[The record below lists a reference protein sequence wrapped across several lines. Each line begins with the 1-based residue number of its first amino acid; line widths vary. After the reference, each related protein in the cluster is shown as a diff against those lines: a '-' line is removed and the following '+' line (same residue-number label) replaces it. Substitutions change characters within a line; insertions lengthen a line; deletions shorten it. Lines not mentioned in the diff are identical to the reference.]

1 MAKVC
6 FLTPH
11 AKILFDIVPLRII
24 PPIFFGLI
32 CYQMAGLRS
41 ESVVFLL
48 KFLLVLV
55 LFNMTAA
62 SVCLAISI
70 IFKDAS
76 LASLVAIL
84 VILFQM
90 LFGGLLVNQNSIPK
104 MISWLKN
111 LSFFNFAYEAL
122 AVNEVNGLTLVEIK
136 AGLKID
142 APGK

>member
-1 MAKVC
+1 
-6 FLTPH
+6 
-11 AKILFDIVPLRII
+11 
-24 PPIFFGLI
+24 
-32 CYQMAGLRS
+32 MAGLRS
-41 ESVVFLL
+41 ESVVFLF

-70 IFKDAS
+70 IFRDAS

-104 MISWLKN
+104 MIAWLKN

-122 AVNEVNGLTLVEIK
+122 AVNEVNGLTLVEVK

-142 APGK
+142 APGMLSFPSSQR